1 MLEMVAPTPAQA
13 EAHAQMSQ
21 SARRAAPRLVTTEE
35 GYGTLHFR
43 PPAHRKAPTSLEGNY
58 SREVAL
64 LAHKTAEAAR
74 DKAAKANERIEEL
87 LSHFQLSLGMGGLD
101 EGESEVAAA
110 LESQA
115 MRAKSPYG
123 QPHRSAP
130 STPRGQRG
138 NTTTYRAMSYYTP
151 HEQGHFSA
159 AVPGLKVS
167 QDGRWPWTAEAQP
180 GPRKQHRPPPPPPPK
195 VQPPDGHYGGHVT
208 GGALTA
214 RSPRTRVH
222 LKQPTNSMRQPSEFL
237 PQQPQAA
244 ACSGST
250 PSAVAEGGGSSAA
263 EVELAIRAS
272 KDAEADMRK
281 QLEQAIKT
289 SQQAVEEAEAAKA
302 EAARCKVELEEAAK
316 QWKIQINKASV
327 NEVRLALQL
336 YALSER
342 CNATDCCCTLCVC
355 ATGEVATAVSRCECA
370 AHEGKDG
377 I

>member
-1 MLEMVAPTPAQA
+1 
-13 EAHAQMSQ
+13 MSQ
-21 SARRAAPRLVTTEE
+21 SARRAAPRLVTMEE

-180 GPRKQHRPPPPPPPK
+180 GPRKQHRPPPPPPPT

-250 PSAVAEGGGSSAA
+250 SSAVVAAEGGGSSAA

-336 YALSER
+336 IALSER

-370 AHEGKDG
+370 AHEGADG
-377 I
+377 L